1 MLTHHEGVDVIY
13 GLAVKGVY
21 PSAVHAARYFH
32 GLCELVNDAYQLGI
46 EARLQALS
54 RTLAEAAHEVL
65 IAHPE
70 LLA

>member
-32 GLCELVNDAYQLGI
+32 GLCELVNDAYKLGN
-46 EARLQALS
+46 EARPTSAVQDAGGGG
-54 RTLAEAAHEVL
+54 T
-65 IAHPE
+65 
-70 LLA
+70 